1 LNMGNCNFKT
11 EYETDNIVAVT
22 KNHFVFHYVVG
33 KGGFGKVWKVEMKK
47 TGGLYA
53 MKEMLKC
60 RIISKRSVNSVMN
73 ERKLLSSL
81 KHPFL
86 VNMNYAFQDRENI
99 YLVMDLLNG
108 GDLRYHISRNR
119 KFSEKQTR
127 FFIAC
132 LILCLE
138 YVHNKGVIH
147 RDIKPENL
155 VFEAN
160 GYLRLTD
167 FGIARIWTPENSKD
181 TSGTPGYMAPEVM

>member
-1 LNMGNCNFKT
+1 MF
-11 EYETDNIVAVT
+11 
-22 KNHFVFHYVVG
+22 
-33 KGGFGKVWKVEMKK
+33 
-47 TGGLYA
+47 A

-60 RIISKRSVNSVMN
+60 RIISKRSVSSVMN

-86 VNMNYAFQDRENI
+86 VNMNYAFQDRENL

-108 GDLRYHISRNR
+108 GDLRYHISKHR
-119 KFSEKQTR
+119 KFTEEQTR
-127 FFIAC
+127 FFLAC
-132 LILCLE
+132 LLLCLE

-155 VFEAN
+155 VFDSD

-167 FGIARIWTPENSKD
+167 FGIARIWNPENAKD
-181 TSGTPGYMAPEVM
+181 TSGTPGYMAPEVMCRQNHGVAVDYFAIGVIGFE